1 MVADLISP
9 QGPQDVSNEAL
20 ALNTSN
26 VPCVD
31 DNNVINIQLL
41 YNLN

>member
-9 QGPQDVSNEAL
+9 QEPQHVSNEAP

-26 VPCVD
+26 VPRVD